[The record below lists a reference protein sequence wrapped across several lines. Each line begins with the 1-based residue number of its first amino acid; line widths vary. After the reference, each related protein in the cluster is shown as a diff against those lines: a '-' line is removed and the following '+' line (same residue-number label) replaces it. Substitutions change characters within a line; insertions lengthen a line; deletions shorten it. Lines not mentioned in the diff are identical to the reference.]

1 MVATISL
8 ALEVKLSN
16 WNEGWHSVYRGRL
29 KGFARGLRATR
40 SGYGHGVAC
49 WRCRV
54 CVRSGAKIRC
64 QRVLKMSLNPR
75 LDNRLRTVYI
85 HP

>member
-29 KGFARGLRATR
+29 KGFARGTT
-40 SGYGHGVAC
+40 GYTKPGTGTAWLAGVVVFASVAGPKSDAGAC
-49 WRCRV
+49 
-54 CVRSGAKIRC
+54 
-64 QRVLKMSLNPR
+64 
-75 LDNRLRTVYI
+75 
-85 HP
+85 